1 MWATALRSK
10 VSCGAP
16 ARDWTRT
23 SSYTAA
29 WFSLTKAALKL
40 PQFGVDNNGKVLRV
54 VGKLTL
60 SHNKKVS
67 PTVQGYE
74 WDFEAFIIKPEEV
87 KILDRAKWPW
97 MEDLGTPAQPRP
109 EASELPPGRATERR
123 QFRED
128 KVQH

>member
-1 MWATALRSK
+1 MGHRVAVEGILWGSGKGLDPHVVLHGGVVFLDK
-10 VSCGAP
+10 G
-16 ARDWTRT
+16 
-23 SSYTAA
+23 
-29 WFSLTKAALKL
+29 ALKL
-40 PQFGVDNNGKVLRV
+40 PQFGVNNNGKVLRV